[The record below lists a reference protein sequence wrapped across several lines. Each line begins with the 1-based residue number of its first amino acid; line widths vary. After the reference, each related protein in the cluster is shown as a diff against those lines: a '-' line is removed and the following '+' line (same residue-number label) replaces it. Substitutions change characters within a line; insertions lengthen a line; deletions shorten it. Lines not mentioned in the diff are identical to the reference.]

1 MRWKKADEQLIIH
14 ACNFWYLNSWTQYL
28 TELTLVGTEGL
39 ITTQF
44 ISINGESGNWG
55 SVLDADSLNCPC
67 GIVGLD
73 TPEEK
78 KGNQKLLLKFLLR
91 KFSSEEVEASQDEGA
106 SWFWKLYHYLSKYF
120 QPGRK
125 TKFQPK
131 TELSNEDLF
140 APSYN
145 NNMDTDV
152 STNSE
157 QQNQSYHLPI
167 RSSYN
172 LQRLK
177 DFKINGSI
185 EGPGKRD
192 KFSYTSLAYQIQ
204 NGRTAGF
211 SEAEICAGVIKAIA
225 PGAFLRLYLES
236 KSFLNVS

>member
-1 MRWKKADEQLIIH
+1 
-14 ACNFWYLNSWTQYL
+14 
-28 TELTLVGTEGL
+28 
-39 ITTQF
+39 
-44 ISINGESGNWG
+44 
-55 SVLDADSLNCPC
+55 
-67 GIVGLD
+67 
-73 TPEEK
+73 
-78 KGNQKLLLKFLLR
+78 
-91 KFSSEEVEASQDEGA
+91 
-106 SWFWKLYHYLSKYF
+106 
-120 QPGRK
+120 
-125 TKFQPK
+125 
-131 TELSNEDLF
+131 
-140 APSYN
+140 
-145 NNMDTDV
+145 MDTDV

-192 KFSYTSLAYQIQ
+192 KFSYTSLAYH

-211 SEAEICAGVIKAIA
+211 SEAEICARVIKAIA

>member
-1 MRWKKADEQLIIH
+1 
-14 ACNFWYLNSWTQYL
+14 
-28 TELTLVGTEGL
+28 
-39 ITTQF
+39 
-44 ISINGESGNWG
+44 
-55 SVLDADSLNCPC
+55 
-67 GIVGLD
+67 
-73 TPEEK
+73 
-78 KGNQKLLLKFLLR
+78 
-91 KFSSEEVEASQDEGA
+91 
-106 SWFWKLYHYLSKYF
+106 
-120 QPGRK
+120 
-125 TKFQPK
+125 
-131 TELSNEDLF
+131 
-140 APSYN
+140 
-145 NNMDTDV
+145 MDTDV

-225 PGAFLRLYLES
+225 PGNFSRLYLES
-236 KSFLNVS
+236 KSFQTVDSLIQIMRSLFKEEDSSSSFEEMSNVVQSSTESPHGCAVCLLSMREKVLILVKEEG